1 MNGVFQRSCEL
12 GILEKTRAILVSRLG
27 PLIEESSADVEALKR
42 LVIDLEEAR
51 SDITEGLGA
60 LEREVEYLENHER
73 GGGREASLEK
83 IEADI
88 AEGDHVL
95 FHGMGAYSA
104 VTSTRFNGF
113 GGLSVATVL
122 ALDA

>member
-1 MNGVFQRSCEL
+1 M

-27 PLIEESSADVEALKR
+27 PLIDESSADVDALKK
-42 LVIDLEEAR
+42 LIVDLEEAR
-51 SDITEGLGA
+51 ADITEGLGA

-88 AEGDHVL
+88 AEGEAELRRVEKGIEDARQAL
-95 FHGMGAYSA
+95 GAAISKGA
-104 VTSTRFNGF
+104 GRR
-113 GGLSVATVL
+113 
-122 ALDA
+122 DQQD